1 MNFDQLKTALL
12 SNDSEI
18 TPKDLRAFGRED
30 ADVLASIASDYRD
43 QSHLPVLPE
52 WAQEQGLDHAA
63 LRAIAD
69 NYLWAAQSIDT
80 MLAIAA

>member
-1 MNFDQLKTALL
+1 MNFDTLKTALL

-18 TPKDLRAFGRED
+18 TPKDLQAFGRAEED
-30 ADVLASIASDYRD
+30 ALRSIACDYRD

-52 WAQEQGLDHAA
+52 WAQEQGLDRAA

-69 NYLWAAQSIDT
+69 NYLWAAKSIDT